1 VSDPD
6 LSPLFEIDRLV
17 HEPARLMILGL
28 LYVVE
33 SADFVFLMNQTS
45 LTWGNLSAHMSKL
58 EQAGYL
64 EVEKSFKERRPHTML
79 RLTEAGRLAFQEYRR
94 KMKQVL
100 DGLPD

>member
-33 SADFVFLMNQTS
+33 SADFVFLMNQTAD
-45 LTWGNLSAHMSKL
+45 LGQT
-58 EQAGYL
+58 
-64 EVEKSFKERRPHTML
+64 FPPT
-79 RLTEAGRLAFQEYRR
+79 
-94 KMKQVL
+94 
-100 DGLPD
+100 